1 MLDAEG
7 RRAMGHPDPGRQP
20 GRYARSLDEPKN
32 TTTPPLNR
40 SRSDFI
46 RLGRTAD
53 NHRRSTFTVSLVS
66 DILLERRSVY
76 HRVRSPYAGLQRKRL
91 HLLLK
96 HLHSIFRAS
105 LRVWISA
112 STTLVSLWEPKSDFL
127 LREAIAQPAFDYRI
141 RHRYSPG
148 ISRHERSAI
157 FQEHGHNSACM
168 VLTRLVRLATGMVYL
183 RKSATTIGHL
193 TGQGIRI
200 RIYVQ
205 GSRFGVFAQPGAWT
219 SRCLFRPGLSSQRSE
234 SETKPHMAS
243 QTASHLQRRLPILGS
258 SQDFSAIKMLRV
270 RGDIDECDCKSGQE
284 PGDLARGGVAA
295 WQPHLL
301 GHSGPLGAAETE
313 RAKLI
318 WVLHQVIG
326 SSRHHGCVVQS
337 GWSVGMDY
345 SIYPH
350 HCLPAGFV
358 TCLNAAELAVF
369 LDPISLTGPHSTLAE
384 SSDPLFFS
392 STLPHCS

>member
-1 MLDAEG
+1 MYGSFPASP
-7 RRAMGHPDPGRQP
+7 AC
-20 GRYARSLDEPKN
+20 
-32 TTTPPLNR
+32 NR
-40 SRSDFI
+40 I
-46 RLGRTAD
+46 
-53 NHRRSTFTVSLVS
+53 
-66 DILLERRSVY
+66 
-76 HRVRSPYAGLQRKRL
+76 
-91 HLLLK
+91 
-96 HLHSIFRAS
+96 
-105 LRVWISA
+105 
-112 STTLVSLWEPKSDFL
+112 
-127 LREAIAQPAFDYRI
+127 
-141 RHRYSPG
+141 
-148 ISRHERSAI
+148 
-157 FQEHGHNSACM
+157 
-168 VLTRLVRLATGMVYL
+168 VYL

-193 TGQGIRI
+193 SGQGLRR

-219 SRCLFRPGLSSQRSE
+219 PRCLFRPGCRLRGLKAKQSRTWRVRLHRTCSGE
-234 SETKPHMAS
+234 
-243 QTASHLQRRLPILGS
+243 LPILGS

-284 PGDLARGGVAA
+284 PGVLARGGVAA
-295 WQPHLL
+295 WQSRLL
-301 GHSGPLGAAETE
+301 DHSGPLGAAETE

-326 SSRHHGCVVQS
+326 SNRHHGCVVQS
-337 GWSVGMDY
+337 GWSLGMDY

-358 TCLNAAELAVF
+358 TCVNAAELAVV